1 MLVHPLLGSYQSIN
15 QQRCLKTVEV
25 IQFKK
30 PSCQIRMQRQYL
42 TFSWHYNI
50 NFSCL
55 CPILLYVSTLS
66 FRTFVIFSPRCHIQI
81 IYQRDIS
88 FEVWVSLSTTLRHLH
103 VFFLISTHTVR
114 VSAYQHISPR
124 PVMDI
129 KLDWIKSLSRAI

>member
-15 QQRCLKTVEV
+15 QQRYLKTVEV

-30 PSCQIRMQRQYL
+30 PAYQIRMQRQYL

-55 CPILLYVSTLS
+55 CPQLLYVSTLS
-66 FRTFVIFSPRCHIQI
+66 FRTFVIFPRRCHIQI

-103 VFFLISTHTVR
+103 AFFFLFPPTQFVFPLISTYPL
-114 VSAYQHISPR
+114 A
-124 PVMDI
+124 
-129 KLDWIKSLSRAI
+129 L